1 MQYLL
6 NNLMVAEAKV
16 GTIPWNKRF
25 GICLGVARGLDSLHN
40 HPSKIVHGK
49 IKASNVLLDK
59 NYEPKLSDFG
69 FASVYSEDDQF
80 SVIRQEAKR

>member
-1 MQYLL
+1 MPNLL
-6 NNLMVAEAKV
+6 DNLMVAEAKV

-25 GICLGVARGLDSLHN
+25 GICLGVARGLESLHN

-49 IKASNVLLDK
+49 IKPSNVLLDK
-59 NYEPKLSDFG
+59 DYEPKLSDFG
-69 FASVYSEDDQF
+69 FASVYTDDDQF